1 MLVLTQGTTCGQSHV
16 NDSFGCIERMVL
28 DHIGFSLSILDGI
41 VLSYC
46 SVSLFESLPPLSPS
60 LFSFHLIDFINT
72 ARVVPSQRTSFSSSF
87 VPQILSNDHG
97 LFHHLLRGDPERY
110 ALWAHRE

>member
-72 ARVVPSQRTSFSSSF
+72 ARVPNYLAVRHSRW
-87 VPQILSNDHG
+87 I
-97 LFHHLLRGDPERY
+97 R
-110 ALWAHRE
+110 